1 MSRATSSPAPS
12 TSPLPPYFSLCC
24 FAVAVNGCQSRR
36 TGVCS
41 QLAMYQSGVVSDFR
55 KLDVWRK
62 SHELAMR
69 VHKKAGGIRGSMN
82 VGLRNQ
88 MVRAAMSIPANI
100 VEGSGQESRCE
111 FARFLRY
118 AANSANEL
126 EYHLIAARDGDVFNL
141 TDFSSLS
148 DRTVEVRKMLRGLIK
163 RVAIDCKREK
173 SKAGGAMD

>member
-1 MSRATSSPAPS
+1 MSRVTSSPAPS
-12 TSPLPPYFSLCC
+12 TSSLQPYFPLFCFWLCHEGVP
-24 FAVAVNGCQSRR
+24 VASNRWLFSI
-36 TGVCS
+36 
-41 QLAMYQSGVVSDFR
+41 AMYQRGVVSDFR

-62 SHELAMR
+62 SHALAMR
-69 VHKKAGGIRGSMN
+69 VHKKAGGIRGPMN
-82 VGLRNQ
+82 AALRNQ

-126 EYHLIAARDGDVFNL
+126 EYHLIAARDADVIAL

-148 DRTVEVRKMLRGLIK
+148 DRTVEVRKMLRGLLR
-163 RVAIDCKREK
+163 RVSTDCKSEK
-173 SKAGGAMD
+173 RCS